1 MISNTCKYGIRAL
14 VYLASKLEK
23 SENINIKQISKELNL
38 PTPFMAKIF
47 QQLVKN
53 KILYSSK
60 GPHGGFH
67 FAKDPEKISVYEIIS
82 IIDGNELFE
91 NCVIHNRTC
100 KSADEKSLL
109 CPIHDKFADIRE
121 KLITIFKETTIHHLV
136 ESAKQSKEIML

>member
-14 VYLASKLEK
+14 VYLASKLEE
-23 SENINIKQISKELNL
+23 SENINIKQISKDLNL
-38 PTPFMAKIF
+38 PTPFLAKIF
-47 QQLVKN
+47 QQLVRY

-67 FAKDPEKISVYEIIS
+67 FAKDPEKISVYDIIS

-100 KSADEKSLL
+100 KSVDKENIL
-109 CPIHDKFADIRE
+109 CPIHNKIADIRDRL
-121 KLITIFKETTIHHLV
+121 KTVFKETTIHNLV
-136 ESAKQSKEIML
+136 ESARQSQEVTL